1 MSCRRVLL
9 QTHLPRSVRPST
21 QNTRFS
27 AYRHFFFFRLRFSR
41 RLLTRALHHG
51 FLVSLLLFLVLFFFF
66 FLSTPASCC
75 PPAPGLIRTIASLF
89 SIVGSLLF
97 FFFFGRLLPCC
108 GLTHGQAHTICTTWA
123 SFRRILRAVSAPAF
137 LSSFLSRLRLSFF
150 GSFTRSHVCLSPRWA
165 SCTFLLRP
173 LLDRSSCCFCFVVLS
188 RAALLSSA
196 LVVSFRCFFFSFL
209 FPHSPLPLSFRL
221 FTRDSSVFVPGITER
236 GFLFDFC
243 LEHYRL

>member
-27 AYRHFFFFRLRFSR
+27 AYRHFFFFFVCGFRVVCLHEPSIMVFSS
-41 RLLTRALHHG
+41 HCC
-51 FLVSLLLFLVLFFFF
+51 FSSFFFF

-97 FFFFGRLLPCC
+97 FCFFGRLLPCC
-108 GLTHGQAHTICTTWA
+108 DLTHGQAHTICTTWA

-173 LLDRSSCCFCFVVLS
+173 LLDRSWCCFCFVVLS